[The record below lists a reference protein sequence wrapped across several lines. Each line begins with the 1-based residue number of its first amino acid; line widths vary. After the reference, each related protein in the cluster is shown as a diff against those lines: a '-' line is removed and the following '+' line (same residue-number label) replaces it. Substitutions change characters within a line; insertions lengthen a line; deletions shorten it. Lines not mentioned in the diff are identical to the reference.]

1 MLRLVTPL
9 LSLITKQRKRVKKKK
24 QTLPT
29 KEQQEKCIV
38 ACFYDFDNTNPIQCC
53 IDESLRERH
62 TRLWDRVLLYSL
74 KQLQN
79 KRAWVRGSVGA
90 TGNHIQTA
98 ATNQKQI
105 QTETGNNAGRP
116 SDLRSEELCYY
127 EPKTMAWAEIKSV
140 FTWVLMRS
148 AI

>member
-1 MLRLVTPL
+1 MLRVVTPL

-62 TRLWDRVLLYSL
+62 TRL
-74 KQLQN
+74 
-79 KRAWVRGSVGA
+79 
-90 TGNHIQTA
+90 
-98 ATNQKQI
+98 
-105 QTETGNNAGRP
+105 
-116 SDLRSEELCYY
+116 
-127 EPKTMAWAEIKSV
+127 
-140 FTWVLMRS
+140 
-148 AI
+148 

>member
-1 MLRLVTPL
+1 MLYWWKSEGKTHKALRSSSALFSQAAPEQKS
-9 LSLITKQRKRVKKKK
+9 LSTWQRRR
-24 QTLPT
+24 
-29 KEQQEKCIV
+29 
-38 ACFYDFDNTNPIQCC
+38 YR
-53 IDESLRERH
+53 ESYPD
-62 TRLWDRVLLYSL
+62 T
-74 KQLQN
+74 
-79 KRAWVRGSVGA
+79 
-90 TGNHIQTA
+90 

-105 QTETGNNAGRP
+105 QMETGNNAGRP